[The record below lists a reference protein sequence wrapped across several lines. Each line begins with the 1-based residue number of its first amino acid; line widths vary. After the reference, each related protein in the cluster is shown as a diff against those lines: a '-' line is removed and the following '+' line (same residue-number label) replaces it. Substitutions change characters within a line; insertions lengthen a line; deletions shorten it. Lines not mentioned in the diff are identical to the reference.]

1 MIDLQTYAMILI
13 VLRTLSAVFIVLVIK
28 RQIELF
34 KYPIHKSIRTFRVV
48 LFLLS
53 LAVLTGNV
61 VPFTIDVLALF
72 GGTNRP
78 DVVPSASIIYS
89 ISVSMTAVFSAILI
103 WLLYFIA
110 KDDNDKQ

>member
-1 MIDLQTYAMILI
+1 MIDLQTYALILI
-13 VLRTLSAVFIVLVIK
+13 VFRLISAFFIIVVIK
-28 RQIELF
+28 RQLELF
-34 KYPIHKSIRTFRVV
+34 KYPIHKEIRTFRVI

-53 LAVLTGNV
+53 MAVLVGNF
-61 VPFTIDVLALF
+61 VPFVIDIMALF

-78 DVVPSASIIYS
+78 SVVPSASIAYS
-89 ISVSMTAVFSAILI
+89 ISVSVASVFSSILI